1 MLTSSLGDFWWPEKV
16 NKSAPE
22 AAFPVRAVGI
32 GLSRKS
38 FWSEIL
44 MMTQFC
50 CTIIEKKGMPI
61 FFLWVSMS

>member
-1 MLTSSLGDFWWPEKV
+1 MLTSSLADFWWPDKV
-16 NKSAPE
+16 SKSALE

-32 GLSRKS
+32 GLSGKN

-50 CTIIEKKGMPI
+50 CTITQKKGMPI